1 MIANLNIV
9 AKTFAKIA
17 KTFAGLLAMIITTS
31 RRPVLVLHL
40 VEKYAKMKFTQK
52 TKKGA
57 PRLQKVKPNKKVKS
71 DKKVNGQR

>member
-1 MIANLNIV
+1 MAMMFAKFVKTFVGLLVKIV
-9 AKTFAKIA
+9 AIR
-17 KTFAGLLAMIITTS
+17 

-57 PRLQKVKPNKKVKS
+57 PRLQKVKPNKKVKL